1 MATARLDERR
11 KQEMAERYRAGES
24 STSLAQTYGCSP
36 NTVTRTVRA
45 VLGDEAFEQLKQQ
58 RGRPVAVTLAAL
70 APDPDP
76 DSDPPADLDPQ
87 GDFQKVDNQ
96 KLDDSEE
103 DNPEEDNPDDDNPDD
118 DEEED
123 DDLEADLQ
131 ADLEAAADFPVLPLL
146 GQPAVAGERTV
157 SRPLPLAQL
166 PGSLYLLVD
175 KEVELRGTRLSDLS
189 ELSPLAPEEEQ
200 HQAMVMFAN
209 PRNAKR
215 QAGRSQRVIK
225 LPDPS
230 LLERTAPYI
239 RAQGITR
246 VVLEGVLYALPGG

>member
-1 MATARLDERR
+1 MATARLDERQ
-11 KQEMAERYRAGES
+11 KQEMADRYSAGES
-24 STSLAQTYGCSP
+24 SAALADMYGCSA

-45 VLGDEAFEQLKQQ
+45 VIGDVAFEQLKQQ
-58 RGRPVAVTLAAL
+58 RGRSTPVQAAVPVPVQATLPVIEQEVQSQPEEPQQPEEPEQPEETAL
-70 APDPDP
+70 EPSTGLALEDAD
-76 DSDPPADLDPQ
+76 DFADDLD
-87 GDFQKVDNQ
+87 GDAE
-96 KLDDSEE
+96 DDQ
-103 DNPEEDNPDDDNPDD
+103 DDDGP
-118 DEEED
+118 E
-123 DDLEADLQ
+123 L
-131 ADLEAAADFPVLPLL
+131 VLPLL
-146 GQPAVAGERTV
+146 PQPLTAGERTV

-166 PGSLYLLVD
+166 PASLYLLVD
-175 KEVELRGTRLSDLS
+175 KEVELRGTRLTDLS
-189 ELSPLAPEEEQ
+189 ELSPLDPEEEQ

-225 LPDPS
+225 VPDAS

>member
-1 MATARLDERR
+1 MATARLDERQ
-11 KQEMAERYRAGES
+11 KQEMADRYSAGES
-24 STSLAQTYGCSP
+24 SAALADVFGCSA

-45 VLGDEAFEQLKQQ
+45 VIGDVAFEQLKQQ
-58 RGRPVAVTLAAL
+58 RGRSATVPVMAQEPSAEQE
-70 APDPDP
+70 PQEEQDPDNQGL
-76 DSDPPADLDPQ
+76 DDQDPALEPSTGLAVEDADDFADDLD
-87 GDFQKVDNQ
+87 GDA
-96 KLDDSEE
+96 DDAQ
-103 DNPEEDNPDDDNPDD
+103 DDDGP
-118 DEEED
+118 E
-123 DDLEADLQ
+123 L
-131 ADLEAAADFPVLPLL
+131 VLPLL
-146 GQPAVAGERTV
+146 PQPLTAGERTV

-175 KEVELRGTRLSDLS
+175 KEVELRGTRLTDLT

-225 LPDPS
+225 VPDSS

>member
-1 MATARLDERR
+1 
-11 KQEMAERYRAGES
+11 MAERYRAGET
-24 STSLAQTYGCSP
+24 STSLAQAYGCSP

-45 VLGDEAFEQLKQQ
+45 VLGDAAFEQLKLQ
-58 RGRPVAVTLAAL
+58 RGRSAPVVVEAVAVVEKEDLAQVDSAQVDQ
-70 APDPDP
+70 AEVDPAEDQ
-76 DSDPPADLDPQ
+76 LEVLG
-87 GDFQKVDNQ
+87 GDDA
-96 KLDDSEE
+96 
-103 DNPEEDNPDDDNPDD
+103 DDDADDDDDD
-118 DEEED
+118 DETED
-123 DDLEADLQ
+123 EDDLEADLR
-131 ADLEAAADFPVLPLL
+131 ADLEDGGPEVVLPLL
-146 GQPAVAGERTV
+146 PQPATAGDPTV

-225 LPDPS
+225 LPDPL

>member
-1 MATARLDERR
+1 MATARLDERQ
-11 KQEMAERYRAGES
+11 KQEMADRYSAGES
-24 STSLAQTYGCSP
+24 SAALADVYGCSA

-45 VLGDEAFEQLKQQ
+45 VIGDVAFEQLKQQ
-58 RGRPVAVTLAAL
+58 RGRSTPVQAVAPVPVQATLPMIEQEPQEEPQEEQEEELEEPAL
-70 APDPDP
+70 EPSTGLALEDAD
-76 DSDPPADLDPQ
+76 DFADDLD
-87 GDFQKVDNQ
+87 GDA
-96 KLDDSEE
+96 EE
-103 DNPEEDNPDDDNPDD
+103 DQDDDGPD
-118 DEEED
+118 
-123 DDLEADLQ
+123 L
-131 ADLEAAADFPVLPLL
+131 VLPLL
-146 GQPAVAGERTV
+146 PQPLTAGERTV

-166 PGSLYLLVD
+166 PASLYLLVD
-175 KEVELRGTRLSDLS
+175 KEVELRGTRLTDLS

-225 LPDPS
+225 VPDAS

>member
-11 KQEMAERYRAGES
+11 KQEMAERYSAGES
-24 STSLAQTYGCSP
+24 STSLADAYGCSP

-45 VLGDEAFEQLKQQ
+45 VLGDAAFERLKQQ
-58 RGRPVAVTLAAL
+58 RGRSVPVVEAAP
-70 APDPDP
+70 APTPE
-76 DSDPPADLDPQ
+76 PADGDDPADDELSVDEAADD
-87 GDFQKVDNQ
+87 GDVDDE
-96 KLDDSEE
+96 DDGDE
-103 DNPEEDNPDDDNPDD
+103 D
-118 DEEED
+118 DEEEEDD
-123 DDLEADLQ
+123 DDLEADLR
-131 ADLEAAADFPVLPLL
+131 ADLEDGGPEVVLPLL
-146 GQPAVAGERTV
+146 PQPLATGERTV
-157 SRPLPLAQL
+157 SRPLPMAQL

-175 KEVELRGTRLSDLS
+175 KEVELRGTRLTDLN

-225 LPDPS
+225 VPDPS

>member
-1 MATARLDERR
+1 MATARLDERQ
-11 KQEMAERYRAGES
+11 KQEMADRYSAGES
-24 STSLAQTYGCSP
+24 SAALADVYGCSA

-45 VLGDEAFEQLKQQ
+45 VIGDVAFEQLKQQ
-58 RGRPVAVTLAAL
+58 RGRSTPMPVQAVAPVQATLPMIEQELQEEQEPQEEEPEEPAL
-70 APDPDP
+70 EPSTGLALEDAD
-76 DSDPPADLDPQ
+76 DFADDLD
-87 GDFQKVDNQ
+87 GDA
-96 KLDDSEE
+96 EE
-103 DNPEEDNPDDDNPDD
+103 DQDDDGP
-118 DEEED
+118 E
-123 DDLEADLQ
+123 L
-131 ADLEAAADFPVLPLL
+131 VLPLL
-146 GQPAVAGERTV
+146 PQPLTAGERTV

-166 PGSLYLLVD
+166 PASLYLLVD
-175 KEVELRGTRLSDLS
+175 KEVELRGTRLTDFS

-225 LPDPS
+225 VPDAS

>member
-1 MATARLDERR
+1 MATARLDERQ
-11 KQEMAERYRAGES
+11 KQEMADRYSAGES
-24 STSLAQTYGCSP
+24 SAALADVYGCSA

-45 VLGDEAFEQLKQQ
+45 VIGDVAFEQLKQQ
-58 RGRPVAVTLAAL
+58 RGRSTPMPVQATLPMIEQELQEEQEPQEEEPEEEEPEEPAL
-70 APDPDP
+70 EPSTGLALEDAD
-76 DSDPPADLDPQ
+76 DFGDDLD
-87 GDFQKVDNQ
+87 GDA
-96 KLDDSEE
+96 EE
-103 DNPEEDNPDDDNPDD
+103 DQDDDGP
-118 DEEED
+118 E
-123 DDLEADLQ
+123 L
-131 ADLEAAADFPVLPLL
+131 VLPLL
-146 GQPAVAGERTV
+146 PQPLTAGERTV

-166 PGSLYLLVD
+166 PASLYLLVD
-175 KEVELRGTRLSDLS
+175 KEVELRGTRLTDLS

-225 LPDPS
+225 VPDAS

>member
-1 MATARLDERR
+1 MAAPRLNDAQ
-11 KQEMAERYRAGES
+11 KQELVSRFQGGAGTQE
-24 STSLAQTYGCSP
+24 LAAAYGCSP

-45 VLGDEAFEQLKQQ
+45 VLGDAAFERLKQQ
-58 RGRPVAVTLAAL
+58 RGRSVPVVEAAP
-70 APDPDP
+70 APTPE
-76 DSDPPADLDPQ
+76 PADGDDPADDELSVDEAADD
-87 GDFQKVDNQ
+87 GDVDDE
-96 KLDDSEE
+96 DDGDE
-103 DNPEEDNPDDDNPDD
+103 D
-118 DEEED
+118 DEEEEDD
-123 DDLEADLQ
+123 DDLEADLR
-131 ADLEAAADFPVLPLL
+131 ADLEDGGPEVVLPLL
-146 GQPAVAGERTV
+146 PQPLATGERTV

-175 KEVELRGTRLSDLS
+175 KEVELRGTRLTDLN

-225 LPDPS
+225 VPDPS

>member
-45 VLGDEAFEQLKQQ
+45 VLGDEAFEELKQQ

-70 APDPDP
+70 AHDPEPEPDPPSVPDP
-76 DSDPPADLDPQ
+76 VEEDQEEDQ
-87 GDFQKVDNQ
+87 
-96 KLDDSEE
+96 EE
-103 DNPEEDNPDDDNPDD
+103 DNQEDENQDDDQ
-118 DEEED
+118 EEED
-123 DDLEADLQ
+123 DDDLEAALQ

>member
-1 MATARLDERR
+1 MATARLDERQ
-11 KQEMAERYRAGES
+11 KQEMAERYRAGDS
-24 STSLAQTYGCSP
+24 SASLAQTYGCSP

-45 VLGDEAFEQLKQQ
+45 VLGDAAFEQLKQQ
-58 RGRPVAVTLAAL
+58 RGRPAPQLELLATSPEAEPDNL
-70 APDPDP
+70 AMDG
-76 DSDPPADLDPQ
+76 ADDR
-87 GDFQKVDNQ
+87 
-96 KLDDSEE
+96 
-103 DNPEEDNPDDDNPDD
+103 DDDDHED
-118 DEEED
+118 D
-123 DDLEADLQ
+123 DDLEADLR
-131 ADLEAAADFPVLPLL
+131 ADLEDGGPEVVLPLL
-146 GQPAVAGERTV
+146 PQPLSAGERTV

-175 KEVELRGTRLSDLS
+175 KEVELRGTRLTDLS
-189 ELSPLAPEEEQ
+189 ELSPLAPEEEP

-225 LPDPS
+225 VPDPS

>member
-11 KQEMAERYRAGES
+11 KQEMAERYSAGES
-24 STSLAQTYGCSP
+24 SASLADAYGCSP

-45 VLGDEAFEQLKQQ
+45 VLGDAAFEQLKLQ
-58 RGRPVAVTLAAL
+58 RGRSASVVDEAAAVPVEAEVSAVVDVLDLAGDDGD
-70 APDPDP
+70 DPEAD
-76 DSDPPADLDPQ
+76 DLSD
-87 GDFQKVDNQ
+87 G
-96 KLDDSEE
+96 EE
-103 DNPEEDNPDDDNPDD
+103 D
-118 DEEED
+118 D
-123 DDLEADLQ
+123 DDLEADLR
-131 ADLEAAADFPVLPLL
+131 ADLEDGGPEVVLPLL
-146 GQPAVAGERTV
+146 PQPLGAGERTV
-157 SRPLPLAQL
+157 SRPLPMAQL

-175 KEVELRGTRLSDLS
+175 KEVELRGTRLTDLS

-200 HQAMVMFAN
+200 LQAMVMFAN

-225 LPDPS
+225 VPDPS

>member
-1 MATARLDERR
+1 MATARLDERQ
-11 KQEMAERYRAGES
+11 KQEMADRYSAGES
-24 STSLAQTYGCSP
+24 SAALADVYGCSA

-45 VLGDEAFEQLKQQ
+45 VIGDVAFEQLKQQ
-58 RGRPVAVTLAAL
+58 RGRSTPVQAVVQAVAPVPVQATLPMIEQEPQEEQEEELEEPAL
-70 APDPDP
+70 EPSTGLALEDAD
-76 DSDPPADLDPQ
+76 DFADDLD
-87 GDFQKVDNQ
+87 GDA
-96 KLDDSEE
+96 EE
-103 DNPEEDNPDDDNPDD
+103 DQDDDGPD
-118 DEEED
+118 
-123 DDLEADLQ
+123 L
-131 ADLEAAADFPVLPLL
+131 VLPLL
-146 GQPAVAGERTV
+146 PQPLTAGERTV

-166 PGSLYLLVD
+166 PASLYLLVD
-175 KEVELRGTRLSDLS
+175 KEVELRGTRLTDLS

-225 LPDPS
+225 VPDAS